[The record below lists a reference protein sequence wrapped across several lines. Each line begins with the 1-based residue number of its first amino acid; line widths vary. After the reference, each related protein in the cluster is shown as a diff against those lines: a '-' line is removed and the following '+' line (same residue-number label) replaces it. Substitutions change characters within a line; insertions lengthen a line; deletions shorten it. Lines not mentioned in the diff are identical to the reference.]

1 MKIRGLRLVECVRGS
16 APIAVEAASGAQLLP
31 RPRDPHPR
39 QSITEWSAHLACSA
53 DQRRIAV
60 YRDLA
65 EQIIITYPNGEHHD
79 HR

>member
-1 MKIRGLRLVECVRGS
+1 MS

-31 RPRDPHPR
+31 RPRDPHSR
-39 QSITEWSAHLACSA
+39 QRITEWQAHQASHA
-53 DQRRIAV
+53 DQRRHPA

-65 EQIIITYPNGEHHD
+65 ARIIITYPDGEHHD

>member
-1 MKIRGLRLVECVRGS
+1 MR
-16 APIAVEAASGAQLLP
+16 APIAVEAASGARLLP

-39 QSITEWSAHLACSA
+39 QSITEWFAHIACSA
-53 DQRRIAV
+53 DQRRFDV

-65 EQIIITYPNGEHHD
+65 ERIIITYPDGEHHD